1 MSNPKPCKHKKY
13 WKLHKSNY
21 IYIWIKLAL
30 QPLLQKDSTF
40 RGSPFDVTLCSGIL
54 VGICWVKELH
64 HAHPLSPSR
73 RLFVCLGCSLPKTPK
88 GETHLVFKVPSAPSV
103 FAVLKPHLI
112 PCRKE
117 KIPLSLPWSPALL
130 SEVPKSSQAFALN
143 LQVLQ
148 DNNFFR
154 YLPSALLA

>member
-1 MSNPKPCKHKKY
+1 MSNPKPCQHEKY
-13 WKLHKSNY
+13 WKLHKRNC
-21 IYIWIKLAL
+21 IYVWIKLAL
-30 QPLLQKDSTF
+30 QPRLQKDSSF

-73 RLFVCLGCSLPKTPK
+73 RLFVCLGCGLPKAPK
-88 GETHLVFKVPSAPSV
+88 GETHLVFNVHSAPSV
-103 FAVLKPHLI
+103 FAVLNPHLT

-117 KIPLSLPWSPALL
+117 KIPLPLIWSPALL
-130 SEVPKSSQAFALN
+130 SKVPKSSQAFALN

-148 DNNFFR
+148 DNSFFR
-154 YLPSALLA
+154 YLPNVLLA